1 MRGSGRDTHP
11 VSAQR
16 SAYNEGQ
23 DNEGQDNEGMERL

>member
-1 MRGSGRDTHP
+1 MRGSGRDTAP
-11 VSAQR
+11 VSPQR